1 MPLYTYL
8 CCQKCQPIM
17 GWEFKLKD
25 DIEMKTFRYT
35 WLVATLLVV
44 GLLASCSPKGA
55 KKLLET
61 IPQESLFVGYC
72 NGADL
77 IKKGNFEKYLLK
89 DATIDEEFSLMMDF
103 TKSIKLHDLFFF
115 ITPEKNLTFTFFVKD
130 FKQFREAS
138 SKLGY
143 GEQGEEKDGYW
154 IASNNNST
162 IVSNKK
168 QVWIFSNDMGL
179 APLEAV
185 KKYVEIK
192 PENNANTILHI
203 SDIYA
208 KDAGM
213 YMNYALLT
221 DLEELR
227 GLNFNHNYA
236 ADQDID
242 WRDWEEDL
250 EELSKEGV
258 EQDEVEAIEE
268 EALQTMDL
276 EKALPML
283 KEQKDMRVI
292 ATISFEKKEIRSEI
306 KLYDPEGK
314 PYTSPFMSDVKVTKE
329 LLANFPKDVAL
340 IAVSSLGE
348 KALDAVCQAL
358 ALTSVSESEALLA
371 KQVICR
377 LGGEIAGGVK
387 LPSSIMDWD
396 SAPEYMLLA
405 QSKNSA
411 ELLLHLDTLLC
422 QGTGMKSSQN
432 NGVYHLDEDFF
443 NSDNGAYYGTLN
455 NYVYY
460 RNAPFVQPKESA
472 LENKYIAS
480 FVGSYGGL
488 FVDLSSQSSLSTL
501 VKQFTEYS
509 LDGYL
514 MVHMSSPH
522 ESTIVFRNDAAEG
535 DNILEGFVKRMLQA

>member
-1 MPLYTYL
+1 
-8 CCQKCQPIM
+8 M

-25 DIEMKTFRYT
+25 DIEMKTIRYT
-35 WLVATLLVV
+35 CLVATLLVV

-77 IKKGNFEKYLLK
+77 IKKGNFEKYIPKDAAEDENFILLK
-89 DATIDEEFSLMMDF
+89 DLV
-103 TKSIKLHDLFFF
+103 KSVKLHDLFFF

-130 FKQFREAS
+130 FKQFSETYSQLDLDGKR
-138 SKLGY
+138 
-143 GEQGEEKDGYW
+143 EEKEGYW
-154 IASNNNST
+154 IASNKNCT
-162 IVSNKK
+162 VVSNKK
-168 QVWIFSNDMGL
+168 QVWIISNDMGL
-179 APLEAV
+179 DPLETV

-192 PENNANTILHI
+192 PEKNANTIPHI

-213 YMNYALLT
+213 YMNYALLAHL
-221 DLEELR
+221 DELR
-227 GLNFNHNYA
+227 GLNFNRNCVE
-236 ADQDID
+236 DEDID
-242 WRDWEEDL
+242 WRDWDEDL
-250 EELSKEGV
+250 DELSKEGV

-268 EALQTMDL
+268 EAPQTMDF

-283 KEQKDMRVI
+283 EEQKVMRMI

-358 ALTSVSESEALLA
+358 ALTSASESEALLA

-377 LGGEIAGGVK
+377 LGGEIAAGVK

-514 MVHMSSPH
+514 IVHMSSPH

>member
-1 MPLYTYL
+1 
-8 CCQKCQPIM
+8 
-17 GWEFKLKD
+17 
-25 DIEMKTFRYT
+25 MKTFRYT

-77 IKKGNFEKYLLK
+77 IKKGNFEKYIPKDAAEDENFILLK
-89 DATIDEEFSLMMDF
+89 DLV
-103 TKSIKLHDLFFF
+103 KSVKLHDLFFF

-130 FKQFREAS
+130 FKQFSEAYAQLDYDG
-138 SKLGY
+138 KR
-143 GEQGEEKDGYW
+143 EEKEGYW
-154 IASNNNST
+154 IASNKNCT
-162 IVSNKK
+162 VVSNKK

-192 PENNANTILHI
+192 PENNANTIPHI

-213 YMNYALLT
+213 YMNYALL
-221 DLEELR
+221 DNLNELR
-227 GLNFNHNYA
+227 GLNFNRNCVG
-236 ADQDID
+236 DEDID
-242 WRDWEEDL
+242 WRDWDEDL
-250 EELSKEGV
+250 DELSNEGV

-268 EALQTMDL
+268 EAPQTMDF

-283 KEQKDMRVI
+283 EEQKAMRMI

-329 LLANFPKDVAL
+329 LLSNFPKDVAL

-348 KALDAVCQAL
+348 KTLDAVCEAL
-358 ALTSVSESEALLA
+358 ALTSASDAEALLA

-377 LGGEIAGGVK
+377 LGGEIAGAVK
-387 LPSSIMDWD
+387 LPSSIITWD
-396 SAPEYMLLA
+396 SGPGPEYMLLA

-422 QGTGMKSSQN
+422 QMNEAKSSQN
-432 NGVYHLDEDFF
+432 NGVYHLDEDFL
-443 NSDNGAYYGTLN
+443 SSERGAYYGVLN

-460 RNAPFVQPKESA
+460 RNAPFVQPKETA
-472 LENKYIAS
+472 LENKHIAS

-488 FVDLSSQSSLSTL
+488 FVDLSSQSSLSAL
-501 VKQFTEYS
+501 VKQFVEYS

-514 MVHMSSPH
+514 MVRMSSPH
-522 ESTIVFRNDAAEG
+522 ESTMVFRNDAAEG
-535 DNILEGFVKRMLQA
+535 NNILEGFVKLMFQA

>member
-1 MPLYTYL
+1 
-8 CCQKCQPIM
+8 M

-25 DIEMKTFRYT
+25 DIKMKTFRYT

-77 IKKGNFEKYLLK
+77 IKKGNFEKYLPK
-89 DATIDEEFSLMMDF
+89 DAAQDEELGL
-103 TKSIKLHDLFFF
+103 TKDLLKSVKLHDLFFF

-192 PENNANTILHI
+192 PENNANTIPHI

-208 KDAGM
+208 KDAGI
-213 YMNYALLT
+213 YMNYALIT

-242 WRDWEEDL
+242 
-250 EELSKEGV
+250 
-258 EQDEVEAIEE
+258 
-268 EALQTMDL
+268 
-276 EKALPML
+276 
-283 KEQKDMRVI
+283 
-292 ATISFEKKEIRSEI
+292 
-306 KLYDPEGK
+306 
-314 PYTSPFMSDVKVTKE
+314 
-329 LLANFPKDVAL
+329 
-340 IAVSSLGE
+340 
-348 KALDAVCQAL
+348 
-358 ALTSVSESEALLA
+358 
-371 KQVICR
+371 
-377 LGGEIAGGVK
+377 
-387 LPSSIMDWD
+387 
-396 SAPEYMLLA
+396 
-405 QSKNSA
+405 
-411 ELLLHLDTLLC
+411 
-422 QGTGMKSSQN
+422 
-432 NGVYHLDEDFF
+432 
-443 NSDNGAYYGTLN
+443 
-455 NYVYY
+455 
-460 RNAPFVQPKESA
+460 
-472 LENKYIAS
+472 
-480 FVGSYGGL
+480 
-488 FVDLSSQSSLSTL
+488 
-501 VKQFTEYS
+501 
-509 LDGYL
+509 
-514 MVHMSSPH
+514 
-522 ESTIVFRNDAAEG
+522 
-535 DNILEGFVKRMLQA
+535 

>member
-1 MPLYTYL
+1 
-8 CCQKCQPIM
+8 M

-77 IKKGNFEKYLLK
+77 IKKGNFEKYLPK
-89 DATIDEEFSLMMDF
+89 DATIDEEFSLMMDLA
-103 TKSIKLHDLFFF
+103 KSIKLHDLFFF

-185 KKYVEIK
+185 KKYVETK
-192 PENNANTILHI
+192 PENNANTIPHI

-208 KDAGM
+208 KDAGI
-213 YMNYALLT
+213 YMNYALIT

-258 EQDEVEAIEE
+258 DQDEVEAP
-268 EALQTMDL
+268 QTMDL

-358 ALTSVSESEALLA
+358 ALTSASESEALLA

-377 LGGEIAGGVK
+377 LGGEIAAGVK

-514 MVHMSSPH
+514 IVHMSSPH

>member
-1 MPLYTYL
+1 
-8 CCQKCQPIM
+8 M

-25 DIEMKTFRYT
+25 DIEMKTIRYT

-77 IKKGNFEKYLLK
+77 IKKGNFEKYIPKDAAEDENFILLK
-89 DATIDEEFSLMMDF
+89 DLV
-103 TKSIKLHDLFFF
+103 KSVKLHDLFFF

-130 FKQFREAS
+130 FKQFRDAS

-143 GEQGEEKDGYW
+143 GEQGEEKEGYW

-192 PENNANTILHI
+192 PENNANTIPHI
-203 SDIYA
+203 SDIYT

-221 DLEELR
+221 DLEEFR

-236 ADQDID
+236 ADEDID

-268 EALQTMDL
+268 ESPETMDF

-358 ALTSVSESEALLA
+358 ALTSASESEALLA

-377 LGGEIAGGVK
+377 LGGEIAAGVK

-443 NSDNGAYYGTLN
+443 NSEKGAYYGALN

-460 RNAPFVQPKESA
+460 RNAPFIQPKESA

-535 DNILEGFVKRMLQA
+535 DNILEGFVKRMFQA

>member
-1 MPLYTYL
+1 
-8 CCQKCQPIM
+8 M

-25 DIEMKTFRYT
+25 DIEMKTIRYT

-77 IKKGNFEKYLLK
+77 IKKGNFEKYIPKVTAEDENFILLK
-89 DATIDEEFSLMMDF
+89 DLV
-103 TKSIKLHDLFFF
+103 KSVKLHDLFFF

-130 FKQFREAS
+130 FKQFSEAYFQLDLGGKRE
-138 SKLGY
+138 
-143 GEQGEEKDGYW
+143 EREGYW
-154 IASNNNST
+154 IAYNKNCT
-162 IVSNKK
+162 VVSNKK

-179 APLEAV
+179 DPLEAV

-192 PENNANTILHI
+192 PEKNANTIPHI
-203 SDIYA
+203 SDIYT

-213 YMNYALLT
+213 YMNYALLA

-236 ADQDID
+236 ADEDID
-242 WRDWEEDL
+242 WRDWEDDLGEPSIDEAEDI
-250 EELSKEGV
+250 E
-258 EQDEVEAIEE
+258 DETPEV
-268 EALQTMDL
+268 MGF

-283 KEQKDMRVI
+283 EEQKDMRVI
-292 ATISFEKKEIRSEI
+292 ATLSFEKKEIKSEI

-348 KALDAVCQAL
+348 TSLDAVCQAL
-358 ALTSVSESEALLA
+358 ALTSASDAEALLA

-387 LPSSIMDWD
+387 LPSSIMNWD
-396 SAPEYMLLA
+396 STPEYMLLA
-405 QSKNSA
+405 QSKNST

-422 QGTGMKSSQN
+422 QMTEAKSSQN

-443 NSDNGAYYGTLN
+443 NSEKGAYYGALN

-460 RNAPFVQPKESA
+460 RNAPFIQPKESA

-488 FVDLSSQSSLSTL
+488 FVDLSSQSTLSTL
-501 VKQFTEYS
+501 VKRFTEYS

-514 MVHMSSPH
+514 MVRMSSPH

-535 DNILEGFVKRMLQA
+535 NNILEGFVKRMFQE